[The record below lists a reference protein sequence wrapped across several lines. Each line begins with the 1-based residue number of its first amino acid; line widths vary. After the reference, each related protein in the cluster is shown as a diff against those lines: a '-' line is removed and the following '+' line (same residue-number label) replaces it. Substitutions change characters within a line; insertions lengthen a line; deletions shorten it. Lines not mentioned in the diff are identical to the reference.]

1 VHRELHLSPGAV
13 ESPTAANESGGN
25 GAALAEVLINIWHL
39 RGKKRVRRRIL
50 IKNRRRTS
58 AGEAEREVRPPCP
71 GLEAETGGHRSPK
84 GPLTLGLSPFLSL

>member
-1 VHRELHLSPGAV
+1 M
-13 ESPTAANESGGN
+13 
-25 GAALAEVLINIWHL
+25 
-39 RGKKRVRRRIL
+39 RRRIL